1 MRSRL
6 IYLFLLSLKAFARL
20 FYKHD
25 VAWISTTTGDDPW
38 QPFRVIVVLNHT
50 SLLEWLFAGSVP
62 NRLLRRIAYNA
73 VVPVADKT
81 LDRPLVGR
89 FFRILTPNCVRIT
102 READHTWQRVLEE
115 IDEDSMLIIFPEG
128 RMKRANGLDKD
139 GRPMTV
145 RGGIADILRAH
156 EDGPLLI
163 AYSGGMHH
171 IQIPGR
177 LPRTFRTVRLRLE
190 GTEIEAYRRT
200 IGEDLPPVQFK
211 RAVRA
216 DLQRRRDIHCP
227 PLEEAAGIRYPPPP
241 AADLE
246 G

>member
-1 MRSRL
+1 MRNRL

-25 VAWISTTTGDDPW
+25 VAWTSTTAADDPW

-50 SLLEWLFAGSVP
+50 SLLEWLLAGSVP
-62 NRLLRRIAYNA
+62 NRLLRRIAYHA

-89 FFRILTPNCVRIT
+89 FFRIISPTCLRIT
-102 READHTWQRVLEE
+102 READHTWQSVLEE

-171 IQIPGR
+171 IQVPGR
-177 LPRTFRTVRLRLE
+177 LPRLFKTVRLRLE
-190 GTEIEAYRRT
+190 GTEIGAYRRS
-200 IGEDLPPVQFK
+200 IGDDLPQAQFK
-211 RAVRA
+211 RAVRT

-227 PLEEAAGIRYPPPP
+227 PLEAAAGIRYPPPP
-241 AADLE
+241 AANVE
-246 G
+246 S